1 MATNSP
7 HKESIVEVVTL
18 YSRAQIALFHFAAFL
33 WNKIWDEN
41 QGVS

>member
-1 MATNSP
+1 MAIISP

-18 YSRAQIALFHFAAFL
+18 YSRAQMALFHFATYF